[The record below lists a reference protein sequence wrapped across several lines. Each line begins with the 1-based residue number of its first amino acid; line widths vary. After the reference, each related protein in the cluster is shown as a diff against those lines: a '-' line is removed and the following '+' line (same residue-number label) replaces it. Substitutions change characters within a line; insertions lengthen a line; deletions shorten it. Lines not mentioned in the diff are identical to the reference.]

1 MNKEEI
7 EILRNELGLGSTGN
21 FPDGKIS
28 EDDEGE
34 LKFAVLTRNNN
45 IMIIFGKPVGWL
57 DLSKDTAKQLVK
69 GLMKQ
74 IALCERK
81 EDSDFRKNAIGKDL
95 KTCNYGESKYG

>member
-1 MNKEEI
+1 MDEEEI
-7 EILRNELGLGSTGN
+7 KMLRKELGLGATGN

-45 IMIIFGKPVGWL
+45 VMIIFGKPVEWL

-74 IALCERK
+74 IELCE
-81 EDSDFRKNAIGKDL
+81 E
-95 KTCNYGESKYG
+95 